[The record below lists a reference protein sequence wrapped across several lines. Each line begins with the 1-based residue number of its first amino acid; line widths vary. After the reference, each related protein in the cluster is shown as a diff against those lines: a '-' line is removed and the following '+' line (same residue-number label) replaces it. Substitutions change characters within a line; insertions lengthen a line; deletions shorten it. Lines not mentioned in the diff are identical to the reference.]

1 MTFDSVTKQP
11 YTGVEIANLAQGKA
25 QLAQGK
31 AQTAQLKN
39 LNKSSQVTNAKLSEL
54 NQTSKLI
61 AKANEELVRIQSQA
75 LDESN
80 KQTSL
85 LDAQLQI
92 ANINEL
98 EKNRQ
103 NQIKQAAFSIEQ
115 QIELIKENNSNIKR
129 YFLFIDQLSQINIV
143 GLTPDAP
150 NEISDKQ
157 YVRDTLKKF
166 NEALVEVKSSL
177 SSEEIKEV
185 DEYYINL
192 TNLENSIYFKNEC
205 FDQISQLINPEAPIG
220 SGGKYKWLYT
230 SMLNENII
238 SPSFPLSKDLKNI
251 ATIFYWVAVYYTYGA
266 ALSIGVYYY
275 YQEKKQKFLNLSS
288 YKTERNNLE
297 ISLTKLN
304 AEIEKYS
311 SLTLNFKKKYSI
323 EA

>member
-1 MTFDSVTKQP
+1 MVSWDTTAKRATTD
-11 YTGVEIANLAQGKA
+11 VERANLAQGKESLAQGKA

-61 AKANEELVRIQSQA
+61 AKANEELVRIQTQA

-80 KQTSL
+80 RQTSL

-115 QIELIKENNSNIKR
+115 QIELINVNNSNFKK
-129 YFLFIDQLSQINIV
+129 YFLFADQLNQINIV
-143 GLTPDAP
+143 GLTPNAP

-157 YVRDTLKKF
+157 YVRETLKKF
-166 NEALVEVKSSL
+166 DESLSVVKSNLTSD
-177 SSEEIKEV
+177 EIKQV

-192 TNLENSIYFKNEC
+192 TNLSNSI
-205 FDQISQLINPEAPIG
+205 
-220 SGGKYKWLYT
+220 
-230 SMLNENII
+230 
-238 SPSFPLSKDLKNI
+238 DLKSEYLYQVSLLI
-251 ATIFYWVAVYYTYGA
+251 EPEKYTGFSGFIKLLNKINSLFQQKLPFTEFIK
-266 ALSIGVYYY
+266 ALNYLLD
-275 YQEKKQKFLNLSS
+275 KKQRSINLLS
-288 YKTERNNLE
+288 YETEKNNLE
-297 ISLTKLN
+297 ISLAKLN

-311 SLTLNFKKKYSI
+311 SLTINFKKIHSI

>member
-1 MTFDSVTKQP
+1 MVSWDTTAKRATTD
-11 YTGVEIANLAQGKA
+11 VERANLAQGKESLAQGKA

-61 AKANEELVRIQSQA
+61 AKANEELVRIQTQA

-80 KQTSL
+80 RQTSL

-115 QIELIKENNSNIKR
+115 QIELINVNNSNFKK
-129 YFLFIDQLSQINIV
+129 YFLFADQLNQINIV
-143 GLTPDAP
+143 GLTPNAP

-157 YVRDTLKKF
+157 YVRETLKKF
-166 NEALVEVKSSL
+166 DESLSVVKSNL
-177 SSEEIKEV
+177 SSDEIKQV

-192 TNLENSIYFKNEC
+192 TNLSNSI
-205 FDQISQLINPEAPIG
+205 
-220 SGGKYKWLYT
+220 
-230 SMLNENII
+230 
-238 SPSFPLSKDLKNI
+238 DLKSEYLYQVSLLI
-251 ATIFYWVAVYYTYGA
+251 EPEKYTGFSGFIKLLNKINSLFQQKLPFTEFIK
-266 ALSIGVYYY
+266 ALNYLLD
-275 YQEKKQKFLNLSS
+275 KKQRSINLLS
-288 YKTERNNLE
+288 YETEKNNLE
-297 ISLTKLN
+297 ISLAKLN

-311 SLTLNFKKKYSI
+311 SLTINFKKIHSI

>member
-31 AQTAQLKN
+31 AQTAQLNN

-115 QIELIKENNSNIKR
+115 QIELINV
-129 YFLFIDQLSQINIV
+129 IN
-143 GLTPDAP
+143 
-150 NEISDKQ
+150 
-157 YVRDTLKKF
+157 
-166 NEALVEVKSSL
+166 
-177 SSEEIKEV
+177 
-185 DEYYINL
+185 
-192 TNLENSIYFKNEC
+192 
-205 FDQISQLINPEAPIG
+205 
-220 SGGKYKWLYT
+220 
-230 SMLNENII
+230 
-238 SPSFPLSKDLKNI
+238 
-251 ATIFYWVAVYYTYGA
+251 
-266 ALSIGVYYY
+266 
-275 YQEKKQKFLNLSS
+275 
-288 YKTERNNLE
+288 
-297 ISLTKLN
+297 
-304 AEIEKYS
+304 
-311 SLTLNFKKKYSI
+311 
-323 EA
+323 

>member
-1 MTFDSVTKQP
+1 MINYDNVAKRATTD
-11 YTGVEIANLAQGKA
+11 VERANLAQGKA

-39 LNKSSQVTNAKLSEL
+39 LNKSIQVTNAKLSEL
-54 NQTSKLI
+54 NQTSELI
-61 AKANEELVRIQSQA
+61 AKANEELVRIQTQA

-115 QIELIKENNSNIKR
+115 QIELINANNSNFKK
-129 YFLFIDQLSQINIV
+129 YFLFADQLNQINIV
-143 GLTPDAP
+143 GLTPNAP

-157 YVRDTLKKF
+157 YVRETLQKF
-166 NEALVEVKSSL
+166 DESLPVVKSNL
-177 SSEEIKEV
+177 SSDEIKQI

-192 TNLENSIYFKNEC
+192 TNLSNSIELKNEYSY
-205 FDQISQLINPEAPIG
+205 QISLLIEPEKYTG
-220 SGGKYKWLYT
+220 FSGFIKL
-230 SMLNENII
+230 LNKINSLLQQKL
-238 SPSFPLSKDLKNI
+238 SPTEFFK
-251 ATIFYWVAVYYTYGA
+251 
-266 ALSIGVYYY
+266 ALNYLLD
-275 YQEKKQKFLNLSS
+275 KKQRAINLLS
-288 YKTERNNLE
+288 YETEKNNLE
-297 ISLTKLN
+297 ISLAKLN

-311 SLTLNFKKKYSI
+311 SLTINFKKIHSI
-323 EA
+323 DA

>member
-1 MTFDSVTKQP
+1 MTIWDHAAGRPT
-11 YTGVEIANLAQGKA
+11 TDVERANLAQGKAQLAQGKA

-31 AQTAQLKN
+31 AQTAQLNN

-61 AKANEELVRIQSQA
+61 AKANEELVRIQTQA

-80 KQTSL
+80 RQTSL

-115 QIELIKENNSNIKR
+115 QIELINVNNSNFKK
-129 YFLFIDQLSQINIV
+129 YFLFADQLNQINIV
-143 GLTPDAP
+143 GLTPNAP

-157 YVRDTLKKF
+157 YVRETLKKF
-166 NEALVEVKSSL
+166 DESLSVVKSNLTSD
-177 SSEEIKEV
+177 EIKQV

-192 TNLENSIYFKNEC
+192 TNLSNSI
-205 FDQISQLINPEAPIG
+205 
-220 SGGKYKWLYT
+220 
-230 SMLNENII
+230 
-238 SPSFPLSKDLKNI
+238 DLKSEYLYQVSLLI
-251 ATIFYWVAVYYTYGA
+251 EPEKYTGFSGFIKLLNKINSLFQQKLPFTEFIK
-266 ALSIGVYYY
+266 ALNYLLD
-275 YQEKKQKFLNLSS
+275 KKQRSINLLS
-288 YKTERNNLE
+288 YETEKNNLE
-297 ISLTKLN
+297 ISLAKLN

-311 SLTLNFKKKYSI
+311 SLTINFKKIHSI

>member
-1 MTFDSVTKQP
+1 MEYDAEAGRRTTN
-11 YTGVEIANLAQGKA
+11 VEKANLAQGKESLAQGKA

-31 AQTAQLKN
+31 EQTAQLKN

-61 AKANEELVRIQSQA
+61 AKANEELVRIQTQA

-115 QIELIKENNSNIKR
+115 QIELINQDNSNFKK
-129 YFLFIDQLSQINIV
+129 YFLFVDQLNQINIV
-143 GLTPDAP
+143 GLTPNAP

-157 YVRDTLKKF
+157 YVRETLKKF
-166 NEALVEVKSSL
+166 DEALFVVKSNL
-177 SSEEIKEV
+177 SFDEIKQV

-192 TNLENSIYFKNEC
+192 TNLSNSIDLKSEYLY
-205 FDQISQLINPEAPIG
+205 QISLLIEPE
-220 SGGKYKWLYT
+220 KYTGFWGFIKLLKKINSLLQQKLPFT
-230 SMLNENII
+230 EFIKALNY
-238 SPSFPLSKDLKNI
+238 LLD
-251 ATIFYWVAVYYTYGA
+251 
-266 ALSIGVYYY
+266 
-275 YQEKKQKFLNLSS
+275 KKQRSINLLS
-288 YKTERNNLE
+288 YETEKNNLE
-297 ISLTKLN
+297 ISLAKLN
-304 AEIEKYS
+304 TEIEKYS
-311 SLTLNFKKKYSI
+311 SLTMNFKKTYSI